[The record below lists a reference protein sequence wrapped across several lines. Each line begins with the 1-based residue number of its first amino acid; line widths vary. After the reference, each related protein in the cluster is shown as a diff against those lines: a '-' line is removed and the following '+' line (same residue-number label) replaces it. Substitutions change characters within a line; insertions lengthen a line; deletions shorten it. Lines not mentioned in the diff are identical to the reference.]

1 MNSVYIEITNVCNLH
16 CSFCPCGKT
25 PLSATEIASKQALDS
40 ATQQSA
46 KSRTFMPSEL
56 FEKCIAGAQEIGAT
70 NVYFHVLGE
79 PTLHPGF
86 VHYVKKLEQT
96 PLKLTLT
103 TNGTTIERTGSQM
116 LASPAVRQ
124 VNFSTHAYAELP
136 HDTAERYLQNVLDFC
151 QIANIERP
159 DLYINLRLWNVGAEE
174 ASPWNSYMLNR
185 IRETFNVEVTPGH
198 FCSRHKSFNITGRI
212 YLHEDTRFEWPG
224 LDERREKKDKRGESR
239 TDKYTYLYDRAEQSC
254 TECKDERGESRTG
267 KHAYLYDRAEQSC
280 TECKDERGKIVP
292 GTCRALDTHVAIL
305 HDGRV
310 VACCLDYSGQITLG
324 HIAEQN
330 LAEILESPL
339 ARNIREGFAQHELR
353 HPFCQ
358 TCTFCKRF
366 K

>member
-16 CSFCPCGKT
+16 CNFCPCGT
-25 PLSATEIASKQALDS
+25 AADNGYADSGIAEENSPTSAN
-40 ATQQSA
+40 
-46 KSRTFMPSEL
+46 RTFMDSKL
-56 FEKCIAGAQEIGAT
+56 FEACISGAQEIGAS

-86 VHYVKKLEQT
+86 AHYVKKLEQT

-103 TNGTTIERTGSQM
+103 TNGTTIERTGRQI

-136 HDTAERYLQNVLDFC
+136 RETAERYLQNVLDFC
-151 QIANIERP
+151 RFAIVERP

-174 ASPWNSYMLNR
+174 ASPWNSYMLKR
-185 IRETFNVEVTPGH
+185 IHETFGVEITPGH
-198 FCSRHKSFNITGRI
+198 FCSRHKSFNITGRL
-212 YLHEDTRFEWPG
+212 YLHEDTRFEWPSI
-224 LDERREKKDKRGESR
+224 DE
-239 TDKYTYLYDRAEQSC
+239 
-254 TECKDERGESRTG
+254 RTG
-267 KHAYLYDRAEQSC
+267 KALQTR
-280 TECKDERGKIVP
+280 DERIP
-292 GTCRALDTHVAIL
+292 GTCRALDTHIAIL

-310 VACCLDYSGQITLG
+310 VACCLDHSGQITLG
-324 HIAEQN
+324 HITEQS

-339 ARNIREGFAQHELR
+339 AQNIKEGFAQHELR

-358 TCTFCKRF
+358 TCSFCKRF

>member
-16 CSFCPCGKT
+16 CSFCPCGT
-25 PLSATEIASKQALDS
+25 ATSNENSMGNPSFFA
-40 ATQQSA
+40 
-46 KSRTFMPSEL
+46 SRTFMDSKL
-56 FEKCIAGAQEIGAT
+56 FEACIAGAQEIGAT

-86 VHYVKKLEQT
+86 AHYIKKLEQT

-103 TNGTTIERTGSQM
+103 TNGTTIERSGRQI

-136 HDTAERYLQNVLDFC
+136 RETAERYLQNVLDFC
-151 QIANIERP
+151 SLTIVERP

-174 ASPWNSYMLNR
+174 VTPWNSYMLSR
-185 IRETFNVEVTPGH
+185 IHETFGVDVTPGH
-198 FCSRHKSFNITGRI
+198 FCSRHKSFNITGRL
-212 YLHEDTRFEWPG
+212 YLHEDTRFEWPRS
-224 LDERREKKDKRGESR
+224 DE
-239 TDKYTYLYDRAEQSC
+239 
-254 TECKDERGESRTG
+254 RTG
-267 KHAYLYDRAEQSC
+267 KALLSSRTCSG
-280 TECKDERGKIVP
+280 TRDERIA

-310 VACCLDYSGQITLG
+310 VACCLDHSGQITLG
-324 HIAEQN
+324 HIGEQG
-330 LAEILESPL
+330 LAEILGSPT
-339 ARNIREGFAQHELR
+339 AQNIREGFAQHELR